1 MAGKISVE
9 CPSCLAKLNLADS
22 SKLGKKI
29 RCPKCTEVFTPEA
42 PDDDEV
48 FEDDEIED
56 EPKRGAG
63 KKPSAGGAA
72 ASKGAKKGAKKGGS
86 SGGGSNLPAII
97 GGVVGLLA
105 LVGGGLFFSGI
116 FNSKPLPAPPA
127 MQPQAMPQM
136 AAAPPVQAAP
146 APPPTPPQV
155 SPAEKVLGLRWMP
168 ADTDILIHAKIAS
181 IWQAPLLKEPLSNPS
196 VATWQ
201 TEFETKSGMKPS
213 DIESLSLGVVD
224 FSGSLVKHK
233 LENDKL
239 QNPLSIPPAG
249 PPIPFNAMNFPAVRY
264 VFVLKTKK
272 PIDAKLLGQAPNSK
286 MQERNGKSY
295 FEVPSIS
302 PTSPAVGGWVADST
316 TLIVG
321 TTKELFETMDRG
333 ETVVPRKEWS
343 TVDHQPHLVVA
354 AAVPTNLDSMVK
366 SADDAG
372 TELPGLVVSMI
383 LANKNFAFQSGS
395 FGLTVKGGIDLQVS
409 SVSGTDEGAK
419 KTKEVM
425 EKQIADVRTM
435 FEGFKAAAPPLIG
448 ELGEMLLANLKIE
461 ERSHVVKLTTN
472 IPDSAQ
478 QKLEQLPAIVMMMAM
493 TGGFA
498 GLPGG
503 RPMGAPPNFGGSP
516 GSIPLNQAA
525 KSAVT
530 NSLPGETESVEA
542 STVEGLPEGLTLT
555 AKSAWST
562 LPAVP
567 TPDGKVTE
575 TIEILIDVTGDD
587 LESICAAT
595 GITSKTLTIGS
606 SSLKKSKR
614 TLPGGIDAQKTFLAF
629 DEDNS
634 LPGEHPPET
643 LRVRLAVDAPS
654 NLPTKIDVLEGSFKI
669 LTAGKSQELTIE
681 NVPQRAK
688 TPLNDPEFKAGGV
701 KLIRGPK
708 DAIPQTLKLQC
719 GEDFALGRVR
729 GTPGDV
735 LSFTEVEKGA
745 TIQRIYANQ
754 PDGKFPE
761 EFEIA
766 FKLYSDLKE
775 HKVTFRFENVP
786 LPTAETKP
794 GLQQQQVPLQQQ

>member
-42 PDDDEV
+42 PDDDDE
-48 FEDDEIED
+48 FEDDEIEN

-63 KKPSAGGAA
+63 KKPSSGGAA
-72 ASKGAKKGAKKGGS
+72 AKGAKKGSKKGGS
-86 SGGGSNLPAII
+86 SGGGSNLPVII

-116 FNSKPLPAPPA
+116 FNSKPLPAPPPV
-127 MQPQAMPQM
+127 MQPM

-146 APPPTPPQV
+146 APPPPPQI
-155 SPAEKVLGLRWMP
+155 SPAEKTLGLRWMP
-168 ADTDILIHAKIAS
+168 ADTDILIHAKLAN
-181 IWQAPLLKEPLSNPS
+181 IWQAPLLKEPLSSPS

-201 TEFETKSGMKPS
+201 TEVEKNSGLKPT
-213 DIESLSLGVVD
+213 DIESLSIGIAD
-224 FSGSLVKHK
+224 FSGSLFKQK
-233 LENDKL
+233 LENDKAPPRL
-239 QNPLSIPPAG
+239 GAPVGAFVGGTANP
-249 PPIPFNAMNFPAVRY
+249 MNFPTIRY
-264 VFVLKTKK
+264 VFVFKTKK
-272 PIDAKLLGQAPNSK
+272 PIDLKLLGQTTSAK
-286 MQERNGKSY
+286 MQEKNGKSY
-295 FEVPSIS
+295 FEIPEIPQVS
-302 PTSPAVGGWVADST
+302 PGVGGWSPDPT
-316 TLIVG
+316 TLILA
-321 TTKELFETMDRG
+321 TSKELFETMERG
-333 ETVVPRKEWS
+333 ETIVPRKEWS
-343 TVDHQPHLVVA
+343 AVDHLPQLVIAV
-354 AAVPTNLDSMVK
+354 AVPSAKESIKK
-366 SADDAG
+366 SADEAG
-372 TELPGLVVSMI
+372 TMLPEFITSLFK
-383 LANKNFAFQSGS
+383 ANEQYAFQSGS
-395 FGLTVKGGIDLQVS
+395 IGLTVKGGFDLQAS
-409 SVSGTDEGAK
+409 SLSGTDEGAK
-419 KTKEVM
+419 KTKEEM
-425 EKQIADVRTM
+425 EKQIADVRSM
-435 FEGFKAAAPPLIG
+435 FDGFKVAAPPVIA

-461 ERSHVVKLTTN
+461 ERGRVVKLSTGV
-472 IPDSAQ
+472 PDSAQ
-478 QKLEQLPAIVMMMAM
+478 EKLVQLPPIVMMMAM
-493 TGGFA
+493 TGGLA

-503 RPMGAPPNFGGSP
+503 PPMGAPPNFGGSP
-516 GSIPLNQAA
+516 GSIPLNQAFKTA
-525 KSAVT
+525 PTV
-530 NSLPGETESVEA
+530 SLPGETESVEA

-555 AKSAWST
+555 AKAAWSS
-562 LPAVP
+562 LPATP
-567 TPDGKVTE
+567 TPDGKLTE

-595 GITSKTLTIGS
+595 GVTSKTLTIGS

-614 TLPGGIDAQKTFLAF
+614 TLPGGVDAQKTFLAF
-629 DEDNS
+629 DADNS

-643 LRVRLAVDAPS
+643 LRVRLAVDAPQ
-654 NLPTKIDVLEGSFKI
+654 NLPAKIDVLEGSFKI

-688 TPLNDPEFKAGGV
+688 TPLNEPEFKAGGV

-708 DAIPQTLKLQC
+708 DVVPQTLKLQC
-719 GEDFALGRVR
+719 GEDFSLGRVR

-766 FKLYSDLKE
+766 FKLHSDLKE
-775 HKVTFRFENVP
+775 QKVTFRFENVP

-794 GLQQQQVPLQQQ
+794 GLQQQQVPLQPQ